1 MRKNAKPRQQNLA
14 QQQTWRARRTQF
26 MHRVHAR
33 AAARARPATGFVS
46 QPEPKTIGHFARGR
60 QLIAGNFLFSGTLT
74 EAKNGSIWDVAPD
87 NAVVSE
93 ELQGCA
99 WLDDLAAVGDA
110 KARACA
116 QAWVGD
122 WITRYGNGHGLGWT
136 PDLAGRRIIRWIQ
149 HGFFLLRGQERPANV
164 AFYRSLGQQTIFLS
178 RRWKTARAGLPRF
191 EALTGMIYAGLS
203 LEGMEEHVAP
213 AVAALARDCETQIDA
228 SGGIPTRNP
237 EELLEVLTLLTWASQ
252 ALTEADRQPPAAV
265 ISAIARI
272 TPTLR
277 ALRHSDGGLARF
289 HGGGRGLD
297 GRLDH
302 ALAAA
307 GNRTRPSDDLHMGY
321 ARLSAGRTSIVI
333 DAAAPPTGPI
343 SVNAHASTLAF
354 ELTSGRRPLVV
365 NCGSGQ
371 TFGEDWRRAGRA
383 TPSHTTLC
391 IEGYSSSRLGAP
403 SGQVTSQQELLD
415 DVPTDVQCHF
425 SDLHDGKRVELS
437 HNGYRS
443 THGLT
448 HARTIDLAQDGR
460 GMVGED
466 FLTTLTDSDKK
477 RFDKA
482 IDETS
487 LQGVPYALRF
497 HLHPEVD
504 ATVDMGGAAI
514 SMALKSGEIWILRHD
529 GHANLALEPSVYL
542 ENGRLKPRPSQQ
554 VVLSGR
560 TMAYAT
566 RVRWSLAKAQDTP
579 DSVRDFATDDPMDD
593 FDN

>member
-1 MRKNAKPRQQNLA
+1 
-14 QQQTWRARRTQF
+14 

-33 AAARARPATGFVS
+33 IAARSRPATGFVS

-74 EAKNGSIWDVAPD
+74 EAKGGSIWDIAPG
-87 NAVVSE
+87 NAVVAE
-93 ELQGCA
+93 ELHGCA

-110 KARACA
+110 KARGAA
-116 QAWVGD
+116 QKWVTD
-122 WITRYGNGHGLGWT
+122 WIARYGNGKGAGWT
-136 PDLAGRRIIRWIQ
+136 PDLTGRRLIRWIQ
-149 HGFFLLRGQERPANV
+149 HGFFLLRGQEREANV

-178 RRWKTARAGLPRF
+178 RRWKATSQGLPRF

-203 LEGMEEHVAP
+203 LEGMEAHVEP
-213 AVAALARDCETQIDA
+213 AVAALARDCGREIDDT
-228 SGGIPTRNP
+228 GGIPTRNP
-237 EELLEVLTLLTWASQ
+237 EELLEVLTLLIWA
-252 ALTEADRQPPAAV
+252 TEALKESGHHPPAA
-265 ISAIARI
+265 IMTAIARI

-277 ALRHSDGGLARF
+277 ALRHSDGSLARF

-307 GNRTRPSDDLHMGY
+307 GDRARVTEGPHMGF
-321 ARLSAGRTSIVI
+321 ARMSAGRTSMVI
-333 DAAAPPTGPI
+333 DASPPPTGPA
-343 SVNAHASTLAF
+343 SVNGHASTLAF
-354 ELTSGRRPLVV
+354 ELTSGRRPLIV
-365 NCGSGQ
+365 NCGSGR

-391 IEGYSSSRLGAP
+391 IEGYSSSRLGPA
-403 SGQVTSQQELLD
+403 SRIVTSGQELLVD
-415 DVPTDVQCHF
+415 TPTDVYCAF
-425 SDLHDGKRVELS
+425 SDLHDGRRLELS
-437 HNGYRS
+437 HDGYRS

-448 HARTIDLAQDGR
+448 HARTMDLAIDGR

-466 FLTTLTDSDKK
+466 LLTTLTDADKQ
-477 RFDKA
+477 RFERSL
-482 IDETS
+482 DETA

-497 HLHPEVD
+497 HIHPDVD
-504 ATVDMGGAAI
+504 ATLDMGGAAV

-542 ENGRLKPRPSQQ
+542 ENGRLSPRPSQQ

-579 DSVRDFATDDPMDD
+579 DGVRDLVTDDPMDD
-593 FDN
+593 NDN